1 MSSHTNSRGSGNIV
15 SYIREFGHQSFDER
29 PFCEVDSLILSQLSY
44 LNYRKCDACATPCSG
59 SLSDI
64 FSKCFGGSYVR
75 HTWNPDGNIALMRC
89 AALSKRFGGVR
100 AAQHVCVVDRAEEE
114 QFSAITFHLSDT
126 LHYIAYRG
134 TDATVIGWKEDF
146 NLSFSKDIPSQ
157 HSALRYAE
165 QIARISRGTLILG
178 GHSKGGNLAVYA
190 AMNLPGEVR
199 SRILRVYNHD
209 GPGFPSEVFDSPAYR
224 SISSLIHKTIPQT
237 AIIGL
242 MLEQHESYF
251 VVASNAFT
259 LFQHDPFSWIV
270 RDGSFVYI
278 KDVDNFS
285 KYTNRTLNAWLNE
298 LDIDTRKTFVDA
310 LYSILEHTDAV
321 TFYDLT
327 TNWRRSLK
335 TIYEAVRDTD
345 PSVRRVISQTIGALI
360 RASAEEMKDLVH
372 EQVLLLKDKMQNEE

>member
-1 MSSHTNSRGSGNIV
+1 MSSHTNSRGNGNIV

-190 AMNLPGEVR
+190 AMNLPGDR
-199 SRILRVYNHD
+199 AHI
-209 GPGFPSEVFDSPAYR
+209 A
-224 SISSLIHKTIPQT
+224 Q
-237 AIIGL
+237 
-242 MLEQHESYF
+242 M
-251 VVASNAFT
+251 
-259 LFQHDPFSWIV
+259 
-270 RDGSFVYI
+270 
-278 KDVDNFS
+278 
-285 KYTNRTLNAWLNE
+285 E
-298 LDIDTRKTFVDA
+298 LD
-310 LYSILEHTDAV
+310 ECQ
-321 TFYDLT
+321 
-327 TNWRRSLK
+327 
-335 TIYEAVRDTD
+335 
-345 PSVRRVISQTIGALI
+345 RVIQLCLRQEHKEVS
-360 RASAEEMKDLVH
+360 
-372 EQVLLLKDKMQNEE
+372 